1 MILIT
6 GATLN
11 EKATSPDPAADDD
24 DAHCLRGGRCN
35 EVRDV
40 RRRPSGTGKNRLAPD
55 CSVEMISIQS
65 DLRDDSYTHLAARKA
80 VAASLGWNAALRIRQ
95 RGSVPEEKRRK

>member
-1 MILIT
+1 M
-6 GATLN
+6 N

-35 EVRDV
+35 EVREV
-40 RRRPSGTGKNRLAPD
+40 RRRLSGTGKNRLAPD
-55 CSVEMISIQS
+55 CSVEMISVQS
-65 DLRDDSYTHLAARKA
+65 DLHDDSYARLAVPKA
-80 VAASLGWNAALRIRQ
+80 VAASLGWNAALQIRQ